1 MFKTIVLGLDGSP
14 DSERAVPYAVDL
26 AGDSGRIVAVYV
38 REIVFSRAGAH
49 TAVPNEDEV
58 ESAVSKHVDDLAA
71 KGVKIELKMAT
82 SVAGG
87 PGQALADAAQ
97 VEHADVIVVGTRGYS
112 QIAGLLVGSVTQRL
126 LHIAHCPVLAVP
138 RSAAASATD
147 TQSESAAA
155 AT

>member
-14 DSERAVPYAVDL
+14 DAERAIPYAVDL
-26 AGDSGRIVAVYV
+26 AGDGGRIVAVYV

-58 ESAVSKHVDDLAA
+58 ESAVSKRVDDLAA
-71 KGVKIELKMAT
+71 KGVKIELKIAT

-87 PGQALADAAQ
+87 PGQALADAAE
-97 VEHADVIVVGTRGYS
+97 VEHADVIVVGTRGLS

-126 LHIAHCPVLAVP
+126 LHVATCAVLAVP
-138 RSAAASATD
+138 RSAVVSASDPQA
-147 TQSESAAA
+147 ESAA
-155 AT
+155 TTS